1 MNILTATAIL
11 GWPILGLL
19 IFASQK
25 DPKRGAILSIIIGF
39 LFLPSSIG
47 IDLPGL
53 PSIDRDNIVALTLIG
68 ALLFGGRVKMTLK
81 VGGGFYMLAILVYM
95 ISPIFTAMS
104 NSDPVIAGP
113 RVISGLQVYDGL
125 SLAFNETLRLAPLFI
140 GYWMIATVRDQRMML
155 TLIVIAGV
163 FYSLFLLI
171 EIRLSPQFH
180 KWVYGFHAT
189 SIVDTKRGDLWRPK
203 AFLQNGLIAAFF
215 TLTVV
220 ISAIAIWRDDR
231 MRVSKGMDRLA
242 RLKPR
247 WFGLIAIYLIMILV
261 ASQSLGVLIFGIA
274 VVPAMILLSPRL
286 QMWVAVMITTL
297 AFSYPVLRS
306 MDLVPHEQMVA
317 SIATLSERRAESLAV
332 RFHNEQQMLDR
343 GQKKPWLGWGN
354 WGRNRIYDSRGI
366 DRTLSDGYWIIALSS
381 RGIIGYLATYIIFI
395 SPIYLLW
402 LQTLRQKQTELSPIT
417 AGICLILSVNFLD
430 LVPNAPLTPL
440 TWLFI
445 GVVLRQIK
453 ENSAVR
459 SEPDKVVATPLKR
472 RTVL

>member
-1 MNILTATAIL
+1 LNILTATAIL

-81 VGGGFYMLAILVYM
+81 VGSGFYMLAILVYM

-140 GYWMIATVRDQRMML
+140 GYWMITTVRDQRMML

-306 MDLVPHEQMVA
+306 MDLVPHEQMVT

-343 GQKKPWLGWGN
+343 GQKKPWLGWEQN
-354 WGRNRIYDSRGI
+354 
-366 DRTLSDGYWIIALSS
+366 
-381 RGIIGYLATYIIFI
+381 
-395 SPIYLLW
+395 
-402 LQTLRQKQTELSPIT
+402 LRF
-417 AGICLILSVNFLD
+417 A
-430 LVPNAPLTPL
+430 
-440 TWLFI
+440 
-445 GVVLRQIK
+445 RH
-453 ENSAVR
+453 
-459 SEPDKVVATPLKR
+459 
-472 RTVL
+472 